1 MIDGQVAPAGEA
13 DGRDTRP
20 DRRIGEARERP
31 ASMTDGHTGAPADGH
46 EWYACQ
52 TRARSETRVAATLLQ
67 RNVPVFLPTVAL
79 ARRWADR
86 TRTVA
91 FPLFPGYV
99 FARFALTQLHT
110 VISVPG
116 LATVVR
122 FGRRP
127 VPVRAEDIENIRRVA
142 AAFSV
147 IGRKPDPQP
156 FMKGD
161 EVRVVG
167 GPFEGVVGMVVE
179 VRGNRRLLAG
189 IRTIGLSV
197 SIDVDI
203 SVLEPTSS

>member
-1 MIDGQVAPAGEA
+1 
-13 DGRDTRP
+13 
-20 DRRIGEARERP
+20 
-31 ASMTDGHTGAPADGH
+31 
-46 EWYACQ
+46 
-52 TRARSETRVAATLLQ
+52 
-67 RNVPVFLPTVAL
+67 VFLPTVAL

-127 VPVRAEDIENIRRVA
+127 VPVRAQDIENIRRVA

-203 SVLEPTSS
+203 SVLEPTSSYPGCTGQQRSGLTLKSGNRADPRNQPEKPAPETLSIETRQTR